1 MSDSSLSSS
10 DTSLSSSES
19 LDCFSN
25 LDKLKPYDFEP
36 TVSDN
41 ENIEMEKSVLQI
53 CKQRT
58 LKKKEQKG
66 NLHWCLLG
74 KYKAMSTNADS
85 LCCREKNKVSDV
97 SFNGN
102 FLHF

>member
-19 LDCFSN
+19 LDSFS
-25 LDKLKPYDFEP
+25 DFDELKPYDFEP

-41 ENIEMEKSVLQI
+41 ENTDGEVSSSNLQT
-53 CKQRT
+53 KEAE
-58 LKKKEQKG
+58 KEQKG
-66 NLHWCLLG
+66 NLHWCFLG
-74 KYKAMSTNADS
+74 KSKAMSTNADS